1 MKLWTAVLVVVV
13 PLAAGVSA
21 AVAWDGR
28 PGSSSLGR

>member
-1 MKLWTAVLVVVV
+1 MKLWTAVLVV